1 MGKLRLGKGTHI
13 NGTEGDGGGI
23 CAQTLGLDHFTSL
36 PPRIYIFS
44 TCILWPKSWSVLLL
58 RQVHSCTRRMPI
70 IEEFVHGSRYHL
82 KHWLRQ
88 GQSLFPQDLLTILEK
103 KRNVILSSETQLDA
117 AVPSLPL
124 CPVVYNPCWTPSGAA
139 SEAEVLGKRGGWTE
153 TCTGLPL
160 GQDRNS
166 RGKG

>member
-1 MGKLRLGKGTHI
+1 MV
-13 NGTEGDGGGI
+13 
-23 CAQTLGLDHFTSL
+23 CAFAQAGA
-36 PPRIYIFS
+36 
-44 TCILWPKSWSVLLL
+44 LLHMQNANY
-58 RQVHSCTRRMPI
+58 R
-70 IEEFVHGSRYHL
+70 GSRYHL

-103 KRNVILSSETQLDA
+103 KRNVILSSEAQLDA